1 MKSLEI
7 RKKFF
12 DYFVKHGHEKVASSG
27 LIPAQDPTLLFANA
41 GMNQFKDLFLG
52 NEKRNYTTA
61 TTIQKCVRAGGKHND
76 LDNVGFTKRH
86 LTYFEMMGNFSFG
99 SYFKKEA
106 IPFAWNCLI
115 QEYGLDPKDLYVSVF
130 ETDEEAYN
138 IWKNDVGVAPDHI
151 MRFDERDNFWQMGDT
166 GPCGPCTEIYID
178 QRTDRSK
185 APVYEDFDKGRLL
198 EIWNL
203 VFMQY
208 NRQENGEL
216 KPLKQTG
223 VDTGMGLERL
233 AGVLQGKDSVFETD
247 LFTPLIAKIEQLTGL
262 HYAQQEPNIKAA
274 FHVLCDHV
282 RSSSLIIADGG
293 SPSNEGRGY
302 VLRKIIRR
310 AALFTQKLTDKN
322 IFPELAKTFIT
333 ELSGIY
339 PELKTNETIIVSLL
353 TNEIEQFAANLI
365 KGQNILESFFRSS
378 RSAEDDT
385 GGVITG
391 EQAFKLYDT
400 YGFPLE
406 VTILASQ
413 EHGFTVDSEGFE
425 EHMNKQRELS
435 GKKMKTAENTFIL
448 DETLETEFV
457 GYTHTDITAPIIGF
471 IVNNIEVSN
480 VRDGSDCMIICAKT
494 PFFAAT
500 GGQVDDSGW
509 ITVNNERM
517 PVKGLIKLNN
527 GKAIGIHVK
536 SQSDMKVG
544 QEAQQQVVMDIR
556 RMTANNHTSTHLLQ
570 AALIELLGKQI
581 KQSGSVVDPDYLR
594 FDFTFHKNLSPEEI
608 KIVEDRVNDIIREN
622 ISVDVFETSYKK
634 AIEGNVI
641 AIFGEKYN
649 PECVRVVDVPGFSAE
664 LCGGTHVPST
674 GVIGAFKIT
683 EVGALSAGNRR
694 IFAVT
699 GPRAVEL
706 MQRNFTAV
714 KTLSQKF
721 KVKPMEVVDAVNRQD
736 ELLHAAQ
743 LEIRHLKKQ
752 LLTAQIPL
760 WESQIEDVNEI
771 PFLYLHLNNYD
782 GGELKDIIDAL
793 QERVPGF
800 YVAISN
806 TDDKSAFYASLAPK
820 HQKRMD
826 FNTFKKWMQDSA
838 GLRGGGKPGTVQGG
852 GPKIDK
858 NLSDA
863 IKAGML
869 K

>member
-52 NEKRNYTTA
+52 NEKRNYTRA

-99 SYFKKEA
+99 DYFKKEA

-115 QEYGLDPKDLYVSVF
+115 KEYGLNPDDLYVSVF
-130 ETDEEAYN
+130 ETDEESYN
-138 IWKNDVGVAPDHI
+138 IWKNDVGIPEERI

-178 QRTDRSK
+178 QREDRSK
-185 APVYEDFDKGRLL
+185 TPVYEDFDEGRFL

-208 NRQENGEL
+208 DKQENGEL

-223 VDTGMGLERL
+223 VDTGMGLERI
-233 AGVLQGKDSVFETD
+233 AGVLQGKDNVFETD
-247 LFTPLIAKIEQLTGL
+247 LFTPLIAEIEKLTGVK
-262 HYAQQEPNIKAA
+262 YAEQEPKMKAA
-274 FHVLCDHV
+274 FHVLCDHI

-310 AALFTQKLTDKN
+310 AALFAQKLTDKN
-322 IFPELAKTFIT
+322 IFPDLAKKFIE
-333 ELSGIY
+333 ELSGVY

-353 TNEIEQFAANLI
+353 KNEIEQFANNLV
-365 KGQNILESFFRSS
+365 KGQNILNNFLKESKSNK
-378 RSAEDDT
+378 T
-385 GGVITG
+385 ITG

-406 VTILASQ
+406 VTILASG
-413 EHGFTVDSEGFE
+413 EHGYTVDVDCFE
-425 EHMNKQRELS
+425 TCMQKQRELS
-435 GKKMKTAENTFIL
+435 GKKMKEADKKIIV
-448 DETLETEFV
+448 DQDAATEFV
-457 GYTHTDITAPIIGF
+457 GYTQTDIKSKIVGF
-471 IVNNIEVSN
+471 IVNDVQVSS
-480 VRDGSDCMIICAKT
+480 VKDGSDCFIICEQT

-500 GGQVDDSGW
+500 GGQVDDQGW
-509 ITVNNERM
+509 ITVNEERM
-517 PVKGLIKLNN
+517 PVKNLKKLNN

-536 SQSDMKVG
+536 AQGDMNAG
-544 QEAQQQVVMDIR
+544 DEAHQQVDMDVR
-556 RMTANNHTSTHLLQ
+556 RITANNHTATHLLQ
-570 AALIELLGKQI
+570 AALIELLGKQV
-581 KQSGSVVDPDYLR
+581 KQSGSVVDPNYLR
-594 FDFTFHKNLSPEEI
+594 FDFTYHQNLTPEQI
-608 KIVEDRVNDIIREN
+608 KIVEDRVNDKIREN
-622 ISVDVFETSYKK
+622 IAVDIFETSYKK
-634 AIEGNVI
+634 AVEGGVI

-649 PECVRVVDVPGFSAE
+649 PECVRVIDVPGFSAE

-706 MQRNFTAV
+706 MQRNFAAV

-721 KVKPMEVVDAVNRQD
+721 KVKPGEVVDAVKKQD
-736 ELLHAAQ
+736 EQLHAAQ
-743 LEIRHLKKQ
+743 LEIRQLKKQ
-752 LLTAQIPL
+752 LLKTQIPL
-760 WESQIEDVNEI
+760 WESQIEDVNNI
-771 PFLYLHLNNYD
+771 PYLYLHLESYD
-782 GGELKDIIDAL
+782 GSELKDIVEAL

-806 TDDKSAFYASLAPK
+806 SGEKSALCIACSKTP
-820 HQKRMD
+820 R
-826 FNTFKKWMQDSA
+826 TF
-838 GLRGGGKPGTVQGG
+838 GL
-852 GPKIDK
+852 
-858 NLSDA
+858 
-863 IKAGML
+863 
-869 K
+869 

>member
-12 DYFVKHGHEKVASSG
+12 DYFVKNGHEKVASSG
-27 LIPAQDPTLLFANA
+27 LIPAQDPTLLFTNA

-99 SYFKKEA
+99 DYFKKEA

-115 QEYGLDPKDLYVSVF
+115 NEYGLDPKDLYVSVF

-138 IWKNDVGVAPDHI
+138 IWKNDVGVAEDHI

-166 GPCGPCTEIYID
+166 GPCGPCSEIYID
-178 QRTDRSK
+178 QRTDKSK
-185 APVYEDFDKGRLL
+185 PPVYEDFDEGRFL

-208 NRQENGEL
+208 NKQENGEL
-216 KPLKQTG
+216 IPLKQTG

-233 AGVLQGKDSVFETD
+233 AGVLQGKDNVFETD
-247 LFTPLIAKIEQLTGL
+247 LFTPLIKELEKLTGIN
-262 HYAQQEPNIKAA
+262 YEKQDERGKAS

-293 SPSNEGRGY
+293 SPSNDGRGY

-310 AALFTQKLTDKN
+310 AALFSQKLSSKN
-322 IFPELAKTFIT
+322 IFPLLAKKFIS
-333 ELSGIY
+333 ELSAVY
-339 PELKTNETIIVSLL
+339 PELKINETMIISLL
-353 TNEIEQFAANLI
+353 TNEIEQFSQNLI
-365 KGQNILESFFRSS
+365 KGQNILENFFKDSQK
-378 RSAEDDT
+378 DT
-385 GGVITG
+385 PISG

-406 VTILASQ
+406 VTILASK
-413 EHGFTVDSEGFE
+413 EHGFSVDSKGFE
-425 EHMNKQRELS
+425 LCMEEQRKLS
-435 GKKMKTAENTFIL
+435 GKKMKSTDKKIDL
-448 DETLETEFV
+448 DKNLKTEFV
-457 GYTHTDITAPIIGF
+457 GYTQTQVTAKLIG
-471 IVNNIEVSN
+471 ILVNNKSVESVKA
-480 VRDGSDCMIICAKT
+480 GTECIIITEKT

-500 GGQVDDSGW
+500 GGQVDDKGW
-509 ITVNNERM
+509 ITVDGDSAE
-517 PVKGLIKLNN
+517 LIELCKLNH
-527 GKAIGIHVK
+527 GKAIGAKIVAPIDLK
-536 SQSDMKVG
+536 IGALVE
-544 QEAQQQVVMDIR
+544 QEVDKTIR
-556 RMTANNHTSTHLLQ
+556 AITANNHTATHLLQ

-581 KQSGSVVDPDYLR
+581 KQSGSVVNPDYLR
-594 FDFTFHKNLSPEEI
+594 FDFTYHKNLTPKQI
-608 KIVEDRVNDIIREN
+608 KAIEDRVNDKIREN
-622 ISVDVFETSYKK
+622 IAVNVFETSYKK
-634 AIEGNVI
+634 AVEGNVI

-664 LCGGTHVPST
+664 LCGGTHVAST
-674 GVIGAFKIT
+674 GTIGSFKIT

-706 MQRNFTAV
+706 MQQNFSV
-714 KTLSQKF
+714 IKTLSQKF
-721 KVKPMEVVDAVNRQD
+721 KAKPTEVLEAVEKQG
-736 ELLHAAQ
+736 ELLHATQ
-743 LEIRHLKKQ
+743 LEVRNLKKQ
-752 LLTAQIPL
+752 LLKTQMPL
-760 WESQIEDVNEI
+760 WQLNIEDVNGI
-771 PFLYLHLNNYD
+771 PFLYLQLEDYD
-782 GGELKDIIDAL
+782 GSELKDIVESL
-793 QERVPGF
+793 QQKKPGF
-800 YVAISN
+800 YIVISN
-806 TDDKSAFYASLAPK
+806 GENKSSFFASLAPEYLK
-820 HQKRMD
+820 SMD
-826 FNTFKKWMQDSA
+826 FTIFKKWLQETT
-838 GLRGGGKPGTVQGG
+838 GLRGGGRPGTLQGG
-852 GPKIDK
+852 GPRITKDY
-858 NLSDA
+858 SEA